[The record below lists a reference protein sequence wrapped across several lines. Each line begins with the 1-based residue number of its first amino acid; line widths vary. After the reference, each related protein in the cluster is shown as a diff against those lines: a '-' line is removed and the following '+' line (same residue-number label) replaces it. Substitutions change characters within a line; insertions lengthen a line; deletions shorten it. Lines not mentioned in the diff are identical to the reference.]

1 MSHNYSS
8 AQVISFFLKNEKSV
22 FTANDFCKY
31 LKHYGVRIT
40 LSQATDLLRSSN
52 IIFPLINDQF
62 ITRAGA
68 FTNKYFSFKPSKEEV
83 EKGYFLIG
91 HRGMPFVNPEV
102 NPDSFEVYSGNGE
115 SILLPESVTFSM
127 NLAMDVFALFGEGY
141 VLPYILND
149 SANKKI
155 SLSSVQYNL
164 PSQVTLTAWPISK
177 LKGGNSFTYG
187 DRILCRVIDWDS
199 SSISMS
205 VLKNE
210 SQNMAISKASI
221 ERENWYSAFE
231 EGLLREFDKHG
242 PMNSIEEQLALLF
255 LENQESLIIKNCGS
269 CEEFLKHTNKIA
281 FSSFGVESRIWKNGE
296 DVPYVGS
303 WNKDFNKEL
312 IITEVGTTFS
322 PSIVD
327 AYLLDFISKEKNK
340 DNTNE
345 DFENLFDK
353 VVPSI
358 IKMNRQERELI
369 LLNMKKRHDILKKS
383 YNQFNDYKVAP
394 LRSRILTLFFDVT
407 NLLCDIASSG
417 IKVIEFPQQEL
428 VVLTQLFSHTARL
441 LEEVVD
447 FPIKDQIPIEELSL
461 SLEGMEE
468 TFDGIKGILIIE
480 LEKNRRKGFEIIS

>member
-1 MSHNYSS
+1 M
-8 AQVISFFLKNEKSV
+8 KNEKSV

-31 LKHYGVRIT
+31 LKRYGVKIT

-91 HRGMPFVNPEV
+91 HRGMPFVNPEI
-102 NPDSFEVYSGNGE
+102 NPDSFGVYSGNGE
-115 SILLPESVTFSM
+115 STVIPTGVTFSM

-149 SANKKI
+149 RANKNV

-164 PSQVTLTAWPISK
+164 PSQVTLTAWPISQ
-177 LKGGNSFTYG
+177 LKGGKNFTYG
-187 DRILCRVIDWDS
+187 DRILCRVIDWES

-210 SQNMAISKASI
+210 SQKMSISKASI

-231 EGLLREFDKHG
+231 DGLLQGFDKHG

-255 LENQESLIIKNCGS
+255 LENQESLIMKNCGS
-269 CEEFLKHTNKIA
+269 CEEFLKHTKKIA
-281 FSSFGVESRIWKNGE
+281 FSSYGVESRIWKSGQ
-296 DVPYVGS
+296 DVPYIGQ
-303 WNKDFNKEL
+303 WNKDYNKEL
-312 IITEVGTTFS
+312 ILADVTVTFT
-322 PSIVD
+322 PTIVD
-327 AYLLDFISKEKNK
+327 AYLLDYIANDKNNKK
-340 DNTNE
+340 DDE
-345 DFENLFDK
+345 SFELLFDK
-353 VVPSI
+353 VIPSVL
-358 IKMNRQERELI
+358 KMNSQERELV

-383 YNQFNDYKVAP
+383 YSQFSDYKIAP
-394 LRSRILTLFFDVT
+394 LRRRILTLFSDVSK
-407 NLLCDIASSG
+407 LLCDIANSG
-417 IKVIEFPQQEL
+417 IKVIDFPQQEL
-428 VVLTQLFSHTARL
+428 VVLSQLFSHTARL

-447 FPIKDQIPIEELSL
+447 FPVKDQIPLEELSL

-468 TFDGIKGILIIE
+468 TFDGIRGILTME

>member
-1 MSHNYSS
+1 M
-8 AQVISFFLKNEKSV
+8 E
-22 FTANDFCKY
+22 
-31 LKHYGVRIT
+31 
-40 LSQATDLLRSSN
+40 
-52 IIFPLINDQF
+52 
-62 ITRAGA
+62 
-68 FTNKYFSFKPSKEEV
+68 
-83 EKGYFLIG
+83 
-91 HRGMPFVNPEV
+91 
-102 NPDSFEVYSGNGE
+102 
-115 SILLPESVTFSM
+115 
-127 NLAMDVFALFGEGY
+127 
-141 VLPYILND
+141 
-149 SANKKI
+149 
-155 SLSSVQYNL
+155 
-164 PSQVTLTAWPISK
+164 
-177 LKGGNSFTYG
+177 
-187 DRILCRVIDWDS
+187 
-199 SSISMS
+199 
-205 VLKNE
+205 
-210 SQNMAISKASI
+210 
-221 ERENWYSAFE
+221 
-231 EGLLREFDKHG
+231 
-242 PMNSIEEQLALLF
+242 
-255 LENQESLIIKNCGS
+255 
-269 CEEFLKHTNKIA
+269 
-281 FSSFGVESRIWKNGE
+281 
-296 DVPYVGS
+296 
-303 WNKDFNKEL
+303 KDFKKEL

-327 AYLLDFISKEKNK
+327 AYLLDFISKEENK
-340 DNTNE
+340 DNRKE